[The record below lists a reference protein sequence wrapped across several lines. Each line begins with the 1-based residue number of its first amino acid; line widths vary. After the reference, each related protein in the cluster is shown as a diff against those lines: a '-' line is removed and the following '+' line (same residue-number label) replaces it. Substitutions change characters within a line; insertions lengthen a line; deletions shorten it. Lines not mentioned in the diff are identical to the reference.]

1 MYGNTKYVNFSIKGG
16 GLLGIH
22 LPKITT
28 LSLNNCVKC
37 NFDILHT
44 LSVCYTYFKWEKREE
59 RERERGV
66 IKKTNIKG
74 EYENISEG
82 IGYEILTCEGEF

>member
-1 MYGNTKYVNFSIKGG
+1 MRKESR
-16 GLLGIH
+16 
-22 LPKITT
+22 
-28 LSLNNCVKC
+28 
-37 NFDILHT
+37 
-44 LSVCYTYFKWEKREE
+44 ERKRESE
-59 RERERGV
+59 V

>member
-1 MYGNTKYVNFSIKGG
+1 MYA
-16 GLLGIH
+16 IH
-22 LPKITT
+22 I
-28 LSLNNCVKC
+28 LN
-37 NFDILHT
+37 
-44 LSVCYTYFKWEKREE
+44 EKRENWE
-59 RERERGV
+59 RERERERRV

>member
-1 MYGNTKYVNFSIKGG
+1 MIYCILKVYT
-16 GLLGIH
+16 IH
-22 LPKITT
+22 I
-28 LSLNNCVKC
+28 LN
-37 NFDILHT
+37 
-44 LSVCYTYFKWEKREE
+44 EKRGRE
-59 RERERGV
+59 REREREREE

>member
-1 MYGNTKYVNFSIKGG
+1 MYT
-16 GLLGIH
+16 IH
-22 LPKITT
+22 
-28 LSLNNCVKC
+28 
-37 NFDILHT
+37 ILD
-44 LSVCYTYFKWEKREE
+44 EKRGKE
-59 RERERGV
+59 REREREA

>member
-1 MYGNTKYVNFSIKGG
+1 MRKERT
-16 GLLGIH
+16 
-22 LPKITT
+22 
-28 LSLNNCVKC
+28 
-37 NFDILHT
+37 
-44 LSVCYTYFKWEKREE
+44 ERE

>member
-1 MYGNTKYVNFSIKGG
+1 MYT
-16 GLLGIH
+16 IH
-22 LPKITT
+22 I
-28 LSLNNCVKC
+28 LN
-37 NFDILHT
+37 
-44 LSVCYTYFKWEKREE
+44 EKRGKE
-59 RERERGV
+59 RERERERERAV

>member
-1 MYGNTKYVNFSIKGG
+1 M
-16 GLLGIH
+16 
-22 LPKITT
+22 
-28 LSLNNCVKC
+28 
-37 NFDILHT
+37 HT
-44 LSVCYTYFKWEKREE
+44 LSVCYTYFKWEKRELVE

>member
-1 MYGNTKYVNFSIKGG
+1 MKKEG
-16 GLLGIH
+16 
-22 LPKITT
+22 
-28 LSLNNCVKC
+28 
-37 NFDILHT
+37 
-44 LSVCYTYFKWEKREE
+44 KRE
-59 RERERGV
+59 REREREV